1 MIHSVKQ
8 NLFFWLTVA
17 FLHMV
22 IAAPAFGQMQGSTI
36 YSDAW
41 GDDNYVY
48 GSGVTD
54 SPYNSY
60 NHTFRAVTTMQSPN
74 GRVSSY
80 DTGYGSYASAFV
92 SLSFDENDLG
102 LYTIDTDHYDYCP
115 IVLSEIFVGHSGA
128 AAKTGRVILC
138 YDFYRYDA
146 ATNLC
151 YFQIQSNCPVTRCK
165 TGNSSHSRLKA
176 ADLNCPPK
184 VAVKFKWV
192 EQETSSGCYCIL
204 TCYKTSDAPLYD
216 DPTCFCSDTM

>member
-1 MIHSVKQ
+1 MIHNVKQ
-8 NLFFWLTVA
+8 NLFFWLTVV
-17 FLHMV
+17 FLHIV

-54 SPYNSY
+54 SPYNNY

-102 LYTIDTDHYDYCP
+102 LYTINTDHYDYCP
-115 IVLSEIFVGHSGA
+115 IVLSEIFVGSSSA
-128 AAKTGRVILC
+128 AATKGVTYLC
-138 YDFYRYDA
+138 YEYYNQ
-146 ATNLC
+146 TGNLC
-151 YFQIQSNCPVTRCK
+151 EYTIANDCPVTRCK
-165 TGNSSHSRLKA
+165 ENFYHYVKPQSL
-176 ADLNCPPK
+176 LLCPGK
-184 VAVKFKWV
+184 WRVKRQWV
-192 EQETSSGCYCIL
+192 EKQDGCGCTTNCTEVEATQITGVCVCGEIYG
-204 TCYKTSDAPLYD
+204 
-216 DPTCFCSDTM
+216 

>member
-17 FLHMV
+17 FLHIV

-102 LYTIDTDHYDYCP
+102 TYTIDTDHYDYCP
-115 IVLSEIFVGHSGA
+115 IVFSEIFVGHSGA
-128 AAKTGRVILC
+128 AVTTGFSADC
-138 YDFYRYDA
+138 YSFYRYDD
-146 ATNLC
+146 NDGCWYLP
-151 YFQIQSNCPVTRCK
+151 I
-165 TGNSSHSRLKA
+165 
-176 ADLNCPPK
+176 
-184 VAVKFKWV
+184 
-192 EQETSSGCYCIL
+192 SGCSSKCL
-204 TCYKTSDAPLYD
+204 LGLVTTDA
-216 DPTCFCSDTM
+216 